1 MEGHKTAQPV
11 TRGVKMDRWSNG
23 GQGQGDESQ
32 WIAVHGPPTD
42 IALMSGFD
50 RFALKPCE
58 ELGVMN
64 ESGG

>member
-1 MEGHKTAQPV
+1 
-11 TRGVKMDRWSNG
+11 MDRWSNG